1 MPLPVQAVTSSGA
14 FFTATVVAPTSN
26 PLRRQ
31 WAAIVTNNLKQLNID
46 ARLIYVSFGVMSG
59 LTFGCSADNC
69 GKTYDQGG
77 FDIHFV
83 GYGGGTPLPDFGTQN
98 QVTYRSLTPADYA
111 PTGGNYY
118 FYHNDTFNQLAVDYN
133 NEFNA
138 TARIPIAQQMV
149 RIVAQD
155 KPDMP
160 IFYGVDI
167 YGIKNYLNPWGS
179 NQAEGATTANRDFAH
194 WSVSSGTEINIAE
207 TGDINSV
214 NQWVN
219 PAANT
224 YYDAYLYNPTAASL
238 EEVDARTLGY
248 FNALATSI
256 TSSSDHLTWDVGF
269 RAHTFQDG
277 VTVTSDAY
285 LFAVMGS
292 LVTQVGYVGSGT
304 LQGLLGDFGR
314 AGACNCSQVQFTY
327 LNGTSDYV
335 VDGAYSHVN
344 PPGGFTATSVWTA
357 VDETHFRF
365 TLSQPYLFTDP
376 ILTGIAAAPMHVF
389 EELPFATWANSC
401 YATLH
406 TTPCP
411 YVYNLPGQANHGG
424 NGTATA
430 YGPVGDGP
438 YFYHGY
444 DVVTETGT
452 LVKWPGYWNASGLE
466 GMGLFNAQTIHVV
479 HILNKDNAL
488 AAFANGQVNFLDANY
503 QINPSDFSVLT
514 GNGGTGTQRAS
525 PGAGFQMMAVQNTH
539 PILGTGTGTPLGQ
552 ATPSRAAEAARYV
565 RAALSH
571 AIPRQYII
579 DNLLQGVGT
588 IGITEFCSCF
598 GFAYASDVTPDS
610 FDLTLASQLL
620 AQAGYTTS
628 GGGVTPITPPE
639 ISCTAPAGQP
649 GGAVSIPSFLS
660 GNTLA
665 LTGTFAVVPAT
676 GAGTGGFYATLQE
689 STDGGTTWE
698 PVAMTLTSTGGYY
711 TFGYTPGVTGDVWYR
726 VFFTGVSYNAL
737 QALAPS
743 SPSFPEGYTWPQ
755 SNSTSAG
762 TSKNGLPQLNSTD
775 VQYSQTT
782 HLTVGS
788 LAQVIQDALA
798 SLSAS
803 DTVAIHSAVCSL
815 ATSTN
820 LAISE
825 LTSSVNTRLD
835 ALAAKSDTLNTN
847 LNTLSYI
854 AYAAL
859 AVAIILGLVAIA
871 LSRKKAS

>member
-1 MPLPVQAVTSSGA
+1 MSVSAATTSGT
-14 FFTATVVAPTSN
+14 FFTVTVIAPTSN

-31 WAAIVTNNLKQLNID
+31 WAAIITNNLKQINID

-77 FDIHFV
+77 FDVHFV

-98 QVTYRSLTPADYA
+98 QVTYRSLTAADYA
-111 PTGGNYY
+111 PTGANYY
-118 FYHNDTFNQLAVDYN
+118 FYHNDTYNQLSVQYN
-133 NEFNA
+133 TEFNA
-138 TARIPIAQQMV
+138 TARISIAQQMV
-149 RIVAQD
+149 RIVSQD

-160 IFYGVDI
+160 IFYGVDV
-167 YGIKNYLNPWGS
+167 YGIKNYLSPWGT
-179 NQAEGATTANRDFAH
+179 NQAEGATTANRDFQH
-194 WSVSSGTEINIAE
+194 WGVSTGTEINIAE

-219 PAANT
+219 GPANT

-256 TSSSDHLTWDVGF
+256 KSSSDHLTWDVSF
-269 RAHTFQDG
+269 RAHSFQDG
-277 VTVTSDAY
+277 VPVTSDDY
-285 LFAVMGS
+285 LFSIMGS
-292 LVTQVGYVGSGT
+292 IDTDVGYVGGGT
-304 LQGLLGDFGR
+304 LQSLLGDYGHG
-314 AGACNCSQVQFTY
+314 GACNCSQVQFTY

-335 VDGAYSHVN
+335 VGGTYSHGTA
-344 PPGGFTATSVWTA
+344 PGGFTATSVWTA
-357 VDETHFRF
+357 VNATSFRF
-365 TLSQPYLFTDP
+365 TLTDPYLFADP

-389 EELPFATWANSC
+389 EELPFATWSNSC

-424 NGTATA
+424 NGSAVA

-444 DVVTETGT
+444 DTVTGTGT
-452 LVKWPGYWNASGLE
+452 LVKWGGYWNASGLQ
-466 GMGLFNAQTIHVV
+466 GLGLFGAQTIHVV

-503 QINPSDFSVLT
+503 QLNPTDFPVLT
-514 GNGGTGTQRAS
+514 SNGGTGTQRAS

-539 PILGTGTGTPLGQ
+539 PILGTGTATPLGISD
-552 ATPSRAAEAARYV
+552 PSRAAEAARDV

-579 DNLLQGVGT
+579 DNLNQGIGT

-598 GFAYASDVTPDS
+598 GFAYPSDVQPDS
-610 FDLTLASQLL
+610 FDLTLSAQLL
-620 AQAGYTTS
+620 AKAGYTTQS
-628 GGGVTPITPPE
+628 GGVTPIQPPT
-639 ISCTAPAGQP
+639 ISCQAPAGSP

-665 LTGTFAVVPAT
+665 LSGTFAVVPAK
-676 GAGTGGFYATLQE
+676 GAGTGGFYATLQQ
-689 STDGGTTWE
+689 STDSGTTWT

-711 TFGYTPGVTGDVWYR
+711 SFSYTPTVSGAVWYR

-737 QALAPS
+737 QAFAPS

-762 TSKNGLPQLNSTD
+762 TSQNGLPQLNSTD
-775 VQYSQTT
+775 VQYSAVTT
-782 HLTVGS
+782 LTVGS
-788 LAQVIQDALA
+788 LAQVVQDALS
-798 SLSAS
+798 SLAAS
-803 DTVAIHSAVCSL
+803 DTVAIHDAVCGL
-815 ATSTN
+815 ADSTN
-820 LAISE
+820 SAISD
-825 LTSSVNTRLD
+825 LTTSVNTRLD
-835 ALAAKSDTLNTN
+835 ALAAKSDSLNNNLTN
-847 LNTLSYI
+847 LSYI

-871 LSRKKAS
+871 LSRRKAS